1 MVFADTW
8 RKATRFLAVSAPDRK
23 TSKAAAGRYLRIG
36 KAMEEG
42 KVLPPIEVRRV
53 RPPGWAGDGQKVT
66 ECYVVDRYRRR
77 RR

>member
-8 RKATRFLAVSAPDRK
+8 RKATRFLAASGAGRK
-23 TSKAAAGRYLRIG
+23 TSRAATGRYLRIG
-36 KAMEEG
+36 KTIEER
-42 KVLPPIEVRRV
+42 KVLPPIEVHRV

-66 ECYVVDRYRRR
+66 ERYVVDRLRRR